1 MEAPGSSYLSS
12 GDLYFWYTRIWL
24 RNTGLKIMAQTY
36 GNIVYLELY
45 SFSLELLFVLI
56 LNFNFLKI
64 QYLQKQ

>member
-1 MEAPGSSYLSS
+1 MDVPGSSYLSS
-12 GDLYFWYTRIWL
+12 GDLYFWYTPTWL
-24 RNTGLKIMAQTY
+24 RNTGLKIMAQIY
-36 GNIVYLELY
+36 GNIVYFELY